1 MAENDIFLWVH
12 FTNLLTP
19 EDVDQ
24 LHLLL
29 ESVNELLDLFLL
41 QMKLLQTVFSNSDE
55 LILQLLHDAVVKVL
69 EIDLQRL
76 LIDLQHQIW
85 KETLKWN
92 QEIWI
97 FLKPSICP
105 FNFSSFLFLNSGT
118 RAHDFVML
126 QPADHYYATYKCG
139 LRHMYI

>member
-69 EIDLQRL
+69 EIDVQRL
-76 LIDLQHQIW
+76 LIDLQHQI
-85 KETLKWN
+85 
-92 QEIWI
+92 
-97 FLKPSICP
+97 
-105 FNFSSFLFLNSGT
+105 
-118 RAHDFVML
+118 
-126 QPADHYYATYKCG
+126 
-139 LRHMYI
+139 

>member
-76 LIDLQHQIW
+76 LIDLQHQI
-85 KETLKWN
+85 
-92 QEIWI
+92 
-97 FLKPSICP
+97 
-105 FNFSSFLFLNSGT
+105 
-118 RAHDFVML
+118 
-126 QPADHYYATYKCG
+126 
-139 LRHMYI
+139 

>member
-55 LILQLLHDAVVKVL
+55 LVL
-69 EIDLQRL
+69 
-76 LIDLQHQIW
+76 
-85 KETLKWN
+85 
-92 QEIWI
+92 
-97 FLKPSICP
+97 
-105 FNFSSFLFLNSGT
+105 
-118 RAHDFVML
+118 
-126 QPADHYYATYKCG
+126 
-139 LRHMYI
+139 